1 MHKWLFLLLWLFFSS
16 TQTAVAQEGSA
27 PNTAEQIDQVIAT
40 IEDEQKR
47 EMLLEQLRVL
57 SEASRVSREPEV
69 PPSPGADLM
78 RSLSARTQ
86 AFGTALLQ
94 GLGTLASLPT
104 AIATLGTRLGRSE
117 ESGVWLGAIFK
128 IVLVFLCGLVAEL
141 VTKRLLRRPRNVL
154 ESTDPARFW
163 SRIPLQ
169 FGRLVLDMLAIGAFG
184 LAGYGVL
191 SALDPGG
198 ATRLVVIAL
207 INATVLTRGIAA
219 LARFILSPRVSGLR
233 LLPASDETANYWFVW
248 VRRLNLVAVYGYV
261 FVETGLLL
269 GFPPT
274 LHSVLLAL
282 LGLVILLMLIML
294 VQQNRRVVADAVA
307 GVESATG
314 AIAVLR
320 GHLADFWN
328 VFAIIYLAVVYGI
341 WVSGVPGGFALVVR
355 GSIMSLVVIG
365 LATAVVMSVHRI
377 IDRSFRLSD
386 ELRSRYPLL
395 ESRTNLFAPRL
406 KTAASVV
413 VVATAIISVLEIWG
427 VDVLIWFES
436 DVGRDVGTRAGTIVL
451 VLVLALVI
459 WEVLSVVIE
468 HWISRPQEDS
478 LRSARLETLLP
489 LARKAALVVI
499 VVVVTMTVLSEL
511 GVNIG
516 PLLAGAGVVG
526 LAVGFGAQTLVKDI
540 ITGAFILIEDSISI
554 DDFVDVGGHEGT
566 VESLSIR
573 TICIRDTEGSVHTV
587 PFSAVTSII
596 NYTRD
601 FGISKIEIGVAYRE
615 DIDHVIE
622 VINELGEELL
632 QDPEISKDILEP
644 VVVQG
649 VQRLDD
655 SAVTIRLKIKTVPGM
670 QWAMRREFFRRV
682 KKRFDERGIEIP
694 FPHRT
699 IYFGVDQGG
708 KAPPAHV
715 QVETD

>member
-86 AFGTALLQ
+86 AFGTALLR

-386 ELRSRYPLL
+386 ELRSRYPML

-478 LRSARLETLLP
+478 VRSARLETLLP

-632 QDPEISKDILEP
+632 QDPEIGKDILEP
-644 VVVQG
+644 LVVQG

>member
-1 MHKWLFLLLWLFFSS
+1 
-16 TQTAVAQEGSA
+16 
-27 PNTAEQIDQVIAT
+27 
-40 IEDEQKR
+40 
-47 EMLLEQLRVL
+47 
-57 SEASRVSREPEV
+57 
-69 PPSPGADLM
+69 
-78 RSLSARTQ
+78 
-86 AFGTALLQ
+86 
-94 GLGTLASLPT
+94 
-104 AIATLGTRLGRSE
+104 
-117 ESGVWLGAIFK
+117 
-128 IVLVFLCGLVAEL
+128 
-141 VTKRLLRRPRNVL
+141 
-154 ESTDPARFW
+154 
-163 SRIPLQ
+163 
-169 FGRLVLDMLAIGAFG
+169 
-184 LAGYGVL
+184 
-191 SALDPGG
+191 
-198 ATRLVVIAL
+198 
-207 INATVLTRGIAA
+207 
-219 LARFILSPRVSGLR
+219 
-233 LLPASDETANYWFVW
+233 
-248 VRRLNLVAVYGYV
+248 
-261 FVETGLLL
+261 
-269 GFPPT
+269 
-274 LHSVLLAL
+274 
-282 LGLVILLMLIML
+282 
-294 VQQNRRVVADAVA
+294 
-307 GVESATG
+307 
-314 AIAVLR
+314 
-320 GHLADFWN
+320 
-328 VFAIIYLAVVYGI
+328 
-341 WVSGVPGGFALVVR
+341 
-355 GSIMSLVVIG
+355 
-365 LATAVVMSVHRI
+365 
-377 IDRSFRLSD
+377 
-386 ELRSRYPLL
+386 
-395 ESRTNLFAPRL
+395 
-406 KTAASVV
+406 
-413 VVATAIISVLEIWG
+413 
-427 VDVLIWFES
+427 
-436 DVGRDVGTRAGTIVL
+436 
-451 VLVLALVI
+451 
-459 WEVLSVVIE
+459 
-468 HWISRPQEDS
+468 
-478 LRSARLETLLP
+478 LETLLP

-632 QDPEISKDILEP
+632 QDPEIGKDILEP
-644 VVVQG
+644 LVVQG